1 MNLITS
7 LSGHFWGAGGVSMF
21 RIDDDLKEFI
31 QSGVATIVGTGDAA
45 GRPAIAWGWAPRV
58 ADDRTTLE
66 LYLDTARA
74 DTTLANLRDNGQI
87 AVTMA
92 DPVSYRSVQFKGR
105 FIDACETSEEDKPWV
120 QQQREAFVTT
130 TSLIGDPP
138 GIIQK
143 MWMDETTRVAFKV
156 ERAFDQTPGPEAGRP
171 L

>member
-1 MNLITS
+1 
-7 LSGHFWGAGGVSMF
+7 MF
-21 RIDDDLKEFI
+21 QIDDELKEFI
-31 QSGVATIVGTGDAA
+31 ESGVATIVGTGNGA
-45 GRPAIAWGWAPRV
+45 GWPSIAFAWAPRV
-58 ADDRTTLE
+58 TEDR
-66 LYLDTARA
+66 DTVEFFVDTPRA
-74 DTTLANLRDNGQI
+74 DTLLANLRENGQI

-105 FIDACETSEEDKPWV
+105 FIDASETRDEDKPWV

>member
-1 MNLITS
+1 
-7 LSGHFWGAGGVSMF
+7 MF

-31 QSGVATIVGTGDAA
+31 ESGVATIVGTGNAA
-45 GRPAIAWGWAPRV
+45 GRPSIAFAWGPRV
-58 ADDRTTLE
+58 TVHRDIVE
-66 LYLDTARA
+66 FFVDTSRA
-74 DTTLANLRDNGQI
+74 DTMLANLRDNGQI

-105 FIDACETSEEDKPWV
+105 FIEAVETREEDKPWV

-143 MWMDETTRVAFKV
+143 MWMDETTRVSFRV